1 MPLSPVMQIG
11 LAFVVAIVLFIFL
24 QVLPSTRLNYKAPL
38 VNGFITTRAN
48 MILRLL
54 ASTLALFGPFFIIF
68 IDLMTLDEALTLLL
82 LCPIVFGL
90 LLNPELT
97 LSSNARLVITK
108 SLISHTATLHLR
120 EPYQDF
126 DRKTYQELLQLVTL
140 LPQYGIEHIRLDS
153 PMFYH
158 ASGELRSM
166 TMLEKG
172 LNQRGA
178 RFIHSPAGRFDCLLG
193 KISMLVSTSKQK
205 KSKIHHI
212 SLFKWHQILINL

>member
-1 MPLSPVMQIG
+1 MPLSPMMQIG
-11 LAFVVAIVLFIFL
+11 LSFVAAVVLFIFL
-24 QVLPSTRLNYKAPL
+24 QVLPSTRLKYKAPL
-38 VNGFITTRAN
+38 VNGFIKTRAN

-140 LPQYGIEHIRLDS
+140 LPQYGIEHIMLKS

-158 ASGELRSM
+158 ASGSLRSM
-166 TMLEKG
+166 AMLEKG
-172 LNQRGA
+172 LNKRSA
-178 RFIHSPAGRFDCLLG
+178 WLTHSPARRLDCLLG

-212 SLFKWHQILINL
+212 SLFRWHQILINL